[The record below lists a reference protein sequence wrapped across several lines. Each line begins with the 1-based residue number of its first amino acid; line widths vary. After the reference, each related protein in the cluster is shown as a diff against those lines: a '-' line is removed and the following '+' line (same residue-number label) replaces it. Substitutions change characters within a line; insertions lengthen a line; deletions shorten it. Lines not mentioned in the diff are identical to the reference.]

1 MGNDDREI
9 RYEWLRPDELA
20 AERARCPLV
29 FLPVGPLEYHG
40 PHLPLGTDAINAGR
54 TAAEAC
60 RAIGRGVVFP
70 TVHAGTE
77 RERAPWQ
84 FESLGF
90 PPDAWFLGMD
100 FPTARWKSHYAPE
113 HVFAVILANDIEGLL
128 AQGYRVVAIVNGH
141 GAVNHQE
148 TIRRLCAH
156 YSHASGA
163 VVTADLAFPG
173 DLDLVKL
180 AGHADLYETSLML
193 HHAGDGTGRRDAVDL
208 AALPPRPT
216 PIRYPEFSVVD
227 GPGFSRTPPAD
238 RVVRAD
244 PRDATSGYGAKLCAE
259 AVAKIVAMAKA
270 GLEAAGCRP

>member
-1 MGNDDREI
+1 MATDHHEI

-40 PHLPLGTDAINAGR
+40 PHLPIGTDAINAGR
-54 TAAEAC
+54 VAREAC
-60 RAIGRGVVFP
+60 RRLGRGVVYP

-77 RERAPWQ
+77 REREPWML
-84 FESLGF
+84 ESLGF
-90 PPDAWFLGMD
+90 PGDAWVVGMD
-100 FPTARWKSHYAPE
+100 FPTARWKSHYAAE
-113 HVFAVILANDIEGLL
+113 HVFALVLANDIEGLV

-141 GAVNHQE
+141 GAVGQQE

-156 YSHASGA
+156 YTHATNA
-163 VVTADLAFPG
+163 VVAGNLAFPG

-180 AGHADLYETSLML
+180 AGHADLYETSMML
-193 HHAGDGTGRRDAVDL
+193 HYQREDPGRHDAVDL
-208 AALPPRPT
+208 STLPPRQT
-216 PIRYPEFSVVD
+216 PIRYPDFSIVD

-244 PRDATSGYGAKLCAE
+244 PRDATPERGAALFAE
-259 AVAKIVAMAKA
+259 AVAKIVAMTEAAMKAA
-270 GLEAAGCRP
+270 GL